1 MAGKS
6 FPRFER
12 GLRLEL
18 NDMIHAAET
27 AVLETIGQVIDEFI
41 IGYDQTGNM
50 GRNYVVRGFTV
61 SNTSGTLLAINNGVA
76 VCQYRH
82 RGAIKSAVHLSGG
95 DPQKVIDVGGLSN
108 GTYYVYVRFDLSEG
122 EFQNRL
128 ALDPLASPAP
138 AERVRNVPTRRS
150 ESWSVTFADGSPG
163 DEWTQV
169 ATFGMS
175 GGAITGV
182 TDTRNLYFEGAPSG
196 GAYPLVPTTDWGT
209 TDDRNNSRGTYG
221 VQGLRKFVRA
231 VQQQLETLQGDGK
244 KWWQTPTTTMNNKLN
259 RDGTNTITGN
269 ILPDLDGTRDL
280 GSYGTRFQDVYTDN
294 LYTADAFVEDDLT
307 VTDDASVGGDL
318 TVTGASTAGS
328 YALSAATNWYRS
340 FLILPQFFHTHVTSA
355 PAYDA
360 NLADMDGSSYQ
371 TATDYLAYGDFDD
384 GPNNDFIIMVP
395 LDGLPHGA
403 TLNDI
408 RVSSL
413 WVDAAVSYTVEL
425 IRFRSDQNDPDP
437 FVIDTINGTTTGG
450 GLAYE
455 SCSASSIGHTINT
468 QIYAYALRIFS
479 ADTAG
484 LRRFAVAR
492 VSGTTTAVQ
501 Y

>member
-27 AVLETIGQVIDEFI
+27 SVLETIGQLIDEFI
-41 IGYDQTGNM
+41 IGYDYSGNM
-50 GRNYVVRGFTV
+50 GRNYIVRGFTV

-76 VCQYRH
+76 LCQYRH

-108 GTYYVYVRFDLSEG
+108 GTYYVYVRFDLLENQ
-122 EFQNRL
+122 FQNRL

-138 AERVRNVPTRRS
+138 AERVRNVPTRRT

-169 ATFGMS
+169 ASFGMS

-182 TDTRNLYFEGAPSG
+182 TDTRTLYFEGAPSG

-244 KWWQTPTTTMNNKLN
+244 KWWQTPTKALTDKLN
-259 RDGTNTITGN
+259 RDGTNTITGSIEPSADN
-269 ILPDLDGTRDL
+269 TFSFGAAAKSFVTVWTQTLEALNEVNTPAVNATHGEFTTVDVNGELEADYVKLPTGITPVIGTHENALIAECIPKAVGKIRVTAVGTPPTFSAAVWGCSVQAIHISYNNATRYGFRVALDVPIAGSVNNMVVMCNYGARGSTLGDSSAFTVEWEESTTSTFNLVRLDGGVHVGWD
-280 GSYGTRFQDVYTDN
+280 
-294 LYTADAFVEDDLT
+294 ADTEGDWN
-307 VTDDASVGGDL
+307 DDA
-318 TVTGASTAGS
+318 
-328 YALSAATNWYRS
+328 
-340 FLILPQFFHTHVTSA
+340 I
-355 PAYDA
+355 
-360 NLADMDGSSYQ
+360 
-371 TATDYLAYGDFDD
+371 
-384 GPNNDFIIMVP
+384 
-395 LDGLPHGA
+395 
-403 TLNDI
+403 
-408 RVSSL
+408 
-413 WVDAAVSYTVEL
+413 
-425 IRFRSDQNDPDP
+425 
-437 FVIDTINGTTTGG
+437 
-450 GLAYE
+450 
-455 SCSASSIGHTINT
+455 C
-468 QIYAYALRIFS
+468 
-479 ADTAG
+479 
-484 LRRFAVAR
+484 FAVY
-492 VSGTTTAVQ
+492 GPQ
-501 Y
+501 